1 MYSAVVTVFNSYES
15 RTTKQTLWYPHVLT
29 GVSIVTDK
37 GQMLRQYG
45 PDSTDAAELHVAYSG
60 LSPSWEMVHDYEPT
74 LDNEPAV
81 EWISEA
87 EKEKHI
93 GERFYY
99 GDIGRAISRVYQFS
113 HDAETD
119 EWKWA
124 VLQDDMKI
132 IVHGWTGEPML
143 NEKEEPL
150 PWLPPKEWTRQ
161 VNDLMGDSIT
171 FDSREDF
178 FWLGEW
184 TDGPVSDE
192 DYTLMRYASF
202 RDYMV
207 KNYDYVFK
215 ITSVGGPYTVI
226 KHFEIRGA

>member
-1 MYSAVVTVFNSYES
+1 MYEATVTVFNFYKSASAE
-15 RTTKQTLWYPHVLT
+15 LWFPHVLT
-29 GVSIVTDK
+29 GVDLVTDK

-60 LSPSWEMVHDYEPT
+60 LSPSWEIVHDYEPT

-87 EKEKHI
+87 EKKKHI

-99 GDIGRAISRVYQFS
+99 GDMGRAISRVYQFS

-119 EWKWA
+119 EWKWSI
-124 VLQDDMKI
+124 LQNDMKI
-132 IVHGWTGEPML
+132 IVDGLTGEPML
-143 NEKEEPL
+143 NTLGEPL
-150 PWLPPKEWTRQ
+150 PWLPPKEWARQ
-161 VNDLMGDSIT
+161 VNDMLDDTIT

-178 FWLGEW
+178 FWQGAWEG
-184 TDGPVSDE
+184 GPVNDT
-192 DYTLMRYASF
+192 DYQDRRGGGF
-202 RDYMV
+202 REYMTN
-207 KNYDYVFK
+207 NYDYVFK

-226 KHFEIRGA
+226 PHFEIRGA

>member
-1 MYSAVVTVFNSYES
+1 MYQATVTVFNSYEY
-15 RTTKQTLWYPHVLT
+15 RTTKQVFWFPHVLT
-29 GVSIVTDK
+29 GVNLVTDK

-45 PDSTDAAELHVAYSG
+45 PDSTDAAELHVAYA
-60 LSPSWEMVHDYEPT
+60 EMDG
-74 LDNEPAV
+74 
-81 EWISEA
+81 
-87 EKEKHI
+87 K
-93 GERFYY
+93 
-99 GDIGRAISRVYQFS
+99 
-113 HDAETD
+113 
-119 EWKWA
+119 
-124 VLQDDMKI
+124 KI

-150 PWLPPKEWTRQ
+150 PWLPPKEWARQ
-161 VNDLMGDSIT
+161 VNDLLSGSIT

-192 DYTLMRYASF
+192 DYALMRYASF

-215 ITSVGGPYTVI
+215 ITSVGGPYPPDGI
-226 KHFEIRGA
+226 PHFEIRGA

>member
-1 MYSAVVTVFNSYES
+1 MYHTTVTVFNSYES
-15 RTTKQTLWYPHVLT
+15 PVTKQTLWYPHVLT

-45 PDSTDAAELHVAYSG
+45 PDSTDAAELHVAYA
-60 LSPSWEMVHDYEPT
+60 EMDG
-74 LDNEPAV
+74 
-81 EWISEA
+81 
-87 EKEKHI
+87 K
-93 GERFYY
+93 
-99 GDIGRAISRVYQFS
+99 
-113 HDAETD
+113 
-119 EWKWA
+119 
-124 VLQDDMKI
+124 KI
-132 IVHGWTGEPML
+132 IVHGWTGGPML
-143 NEKEEPL
+143 NEKGEPL
-150 PWLPPKEWTRQ
+150 PWLPPKEWARQ
-161 VNDLMGDSIT
+161 VNDMLGDSIT

-192 DYTLMRYASF
+192 DYALMRYASF

>member
-1 MYSAVVTVFNSYES
+1 MYSESITVFNNYES
-15 RTTKQTLWYPHVLT
+15 RTTGQSLWYPHVLT
-29 GVSIVTDK
+29 GVDLITDK
-37 GQMLRQYG
+37 GQMLRRYG

-81 EWISEA
+81 EWISDT

-99 GDIGRAISRVYQFS
+99 GDIGRTISRVYQFS
-113 HDAETD
+113 HDIETD

-132 IVHGWTGEPML
+132 IIHGWTGEPML
-143 NEKEEPL
+143 NTMGEPL
-150 PWLPPKEWTRQ
+150 PWIPPKEWANQ
-161 VNDLMGDSIT
+161 VNDLLDDTIT
-171 FDSREDF
+171 FASGDF
-178 FWLGEW
+178 FWDGEW
-184 TDGPVSDE
+184 AQGPVNDE
-192 DYTLMRYASF
+192 DY
-202 RDYMV
+202 RDGFYTYM
-207 KNYDYVFK
+207 NSQYDFVYR

-226 KHFEIRGA
+226 PHFEILGA